1 MLVGDKGMSYHD
13 VNRGSLPIGLQCL
26 CAKRAL
32 HRIGRLCLP

>member
-1 MLVGDKGMSYHD
+1 MLVGDKGMSYRD

-26 CAKRAL
+26 CAKRAP